1 MKRVRIVKMCE
12 LGFLVYT
19 VATFIVIMIVPW
31 RDGIVYFS
39 WNVESLVLTTV
50 LCLSLHKLR

>member
-1 MKRVRIVKMCE
+1 MRIVKMCE

-19 VATFIVIMIVPW
+19 IATFIVIMIVPW

-50 LCLSLHKLR
+50 LCFSLQKLR